1 MQSLGTAALALLLLA
16 GAATAARPAVSLTL
30 PAEAAVAAADR
41 VQSWSPPWFCHNL
54 DCPKFEVHSKEEA
67 FEVRQYA
74 AATWVSTDVEAYA
87 YALAANTGFKR
98 LFQYIDGA
106 NHAAVKI
113 PMTAPVRT
121 RISASK
127 GPFCKNNFTVSF
139 FVPFAFQK
147 EGVPKPNN
155 PDIYVEESP
164 AFTAYVAQAGGYVMD
179 DYSIAR
185 MTKRLTDSLE
195 EAGVPF
201 NTEEFYF
208 AGYDAP
214 FRITGRHNE
223 VWIAAEE
230 ERPASQ
236 QQ

>member
-30 PAEAAVAAADR
+30 PAEAAAAAADR

-54 DCPKFEVHSKEEA
+54 DCPKFEVQSKEEA

-106 NHAAVKI
+106 NHDAVKI

-121 RISASK
+121 RIRCAHVCWELVNAGCATQCPVLHSCQYAAHL
-127 GPFCKNNFTVSF
+127 TQTLSF
-139 FVPFAFQK
+139 LAA
-147 EGVPKPNN
+147 
-155 PDIYVEESP
+155 P
-164 AFTAYVAQAGGYVMD
+164 AVLPRKT
-179 DYSIAR
+179 R
-185 MTKRLTDSLE
+185 
-195 EAGVPF
+195 
-201 NTEEFYF
+201 
-208 AGYDAP
+208 DA
-214 FRITGRHNE
+214 
-223 VWIAAEE
+223 
-230 ERPASQ
+230 
-236 QQ
+236 